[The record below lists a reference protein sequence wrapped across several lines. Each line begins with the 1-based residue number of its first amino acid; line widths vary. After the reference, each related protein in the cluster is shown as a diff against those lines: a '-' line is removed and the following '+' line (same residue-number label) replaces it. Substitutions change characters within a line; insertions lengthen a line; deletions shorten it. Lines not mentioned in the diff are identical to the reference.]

1 MSSANPV
8 AHRDA
13 GHEVDP
19 LFVRRHSPRQFRPA
33 VIERAGVLRLFEAAR
48 WAPST
53 YNEQEWR
60 FCYAL
65 RDTPHFDRFLE
76 QLVEANRQWAKDAGL
91 LAFVLSRT
99 TFVKNGK
106 PNVVH
111 AFDAGAA
118 LQNLQLQAVQSGLAS
133 HAMGGIDRA
142 GAAKMLGVPADV
154 VVHCAVAVGH
164 PAEVS
169 EGDDVSFT
177 GRKPLSAIMAEG
189 SYGFDE

>member
-1 MSSANPV
+1 MPSPNPV

-13 GHEVDP
+13 DHGVDP
-19 LFVRRHSPRQFRPA
+19 LFVRRHSPRRFRPA
-33 VIERAGVLRLFEAAR
+33 PLEEGDVLRLFEAAR

-76 QLVEANRQWAKDAGL
+76 QLVEANREWARDAGL
-91 LAFVLSRT
+91 LMFVLSRT
-99 TFVKNGK
+99 TFSKNGK

-111 AFDAGAA
+111 AFDSGAA
-118 LQNLQLQAVQSGLAS
+118 LQNLQLQAVRSDLAS
-133 HAMGGIDRA
+133 HAMGGIDRS
-142 GAAKMLGVPADV
+142 GAAKLLGVPADV

-164 PAEVS
+164 PAERE
-169 EGDDVSFT
+169 EGDEVSFT
-177 GRKPLSAIMAEG
+177 GRKPLTAIMAEG
-189 SYGFDE
+189 SYGFGE